1 MKYVVLSSALAA
13 AVLGACASSSD
24 KVAATYVSPIQ
35 YSSYSC
41 NQIREESARL
51 SSRAAAAAGVQDE
64 QRKNDAVVTAVGAV
78 VFWPALFF
86 IDGDNQKTA
95 ELARLKGE
103 MEAVEQ
109 ASVQK
114 SCGIQFQRQAAR

>member
-1 MKYVVLSSALAA
+1 MKLAVLAA
-13 AVLGACASSSD
+13 AVAGSLLGACASSSD
-24 KVAATYVSPIQ
+24 KVVGTYVSPIQ

-41 NQIREESARL
+41 NQIREESVRL
-51 SSRAAAAAGVQDE
+51 GSRASQAAGVQD
-64 QRKNDAVVTAVGAV
+64 QKRKDDQVVTTVGAV

-86 IDGDNQKTA
+86 IDGDNAQTA

-109 ASVQK
+109 ASIQK
-114 SCGIQFQRQAAR
+114 NCGIQFQRQAAR

>member
-1 MKYVVLSSALAA
+1 MKYAILPVALAA
-13 AVLGACASSSD
+13 AFLGSCASSSD

-41 NQIREESARL
+41 GQIREESSRL
-51 SSRAAAAAGVQDE
+51 ASRAAQAAGVQDE
-64 QRKNDAVVTAVGAV
+64 KRKDDQVVTAVGAV

-86 IDGDNQKTA
+86 IDGDNAKTA

-109 ASVQK
+109 ASIQK
-114 SCGIQFQRQAAR
+114 NCGIQFQRRAAR

>member
-1 MKYVVLSSALAA
+1 MKYAILSVALAA
-13 AVLGACASSSD
+13 VCLSACASSSD

-35 YSSYSC
+35 YTSYSC
-41 NQIREESARL
+41 GQIREESARL
-51 SSRAAAAAGVQDE
+51 ASRAATAAGVQD
-64 QRKNDAVVTAVGAV
+64 QKRKDDQVVTAVGAV

-86 IDGDNQKTA
+86 IDGDNAQTA

-114 SCGIQFQRQAAR
+114 SCGIQFQRQAKS